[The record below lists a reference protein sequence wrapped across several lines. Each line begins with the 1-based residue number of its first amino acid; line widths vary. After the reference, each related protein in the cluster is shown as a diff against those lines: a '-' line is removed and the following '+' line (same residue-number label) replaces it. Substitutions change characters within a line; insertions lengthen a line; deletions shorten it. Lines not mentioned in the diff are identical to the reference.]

1 MLTSI
6 RCLAGVS
13 VGVDCEN
20 EDHFAWSATD
30 GNTLTE
36 GRFRYMGRLLTREQ
50 LRAEVE
56 AEAAGLPAEQWMFGR
71 FEFNEWLSDS
81 IITGHITRV
90 DNDGAEA

>member
-1 MLTSI
+1 
-6 RCLAGVS
+6 
-13 VGVDCEN
+13 
-20 EDHFAWSATD
+20 
-30 GNTLTE
+30 
-36 GRFRYMGRLLTREQ
+36 MGRLLTREQ